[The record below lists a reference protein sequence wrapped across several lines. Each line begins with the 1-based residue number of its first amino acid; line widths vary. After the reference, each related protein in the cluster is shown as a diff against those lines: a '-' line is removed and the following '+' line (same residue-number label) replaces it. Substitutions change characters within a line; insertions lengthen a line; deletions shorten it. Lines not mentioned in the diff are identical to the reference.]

1 MSTVVL
7 GERPA
12 ELEALLARRR
22 ALGLDGHDEVW
33 EGVYHVAPHAH
44 SDHGIVE
51 AELGAALG
59 ARAKARGLRPSGAFN
74 LGTPEDYRVPDLGF
88 HEGRPGSTYVGT
100 VAVVVEVL
108 SPDDETWAKFGF
120 YAARGVRELLVA
132 DPAERTVRCWRLVE
146 GAYEPADASELLAV
160 DMVELTAEI
169 DWP

>member
-74 LGTPEDYRVPDLGF
+74 LGTAQDYRVPDLGF

-108 SPDDETWAKFGF
+108 SPDDETWAKFDF

-146 GAYEPADASELLAV
+146 GAYEPVDASELLAV
-160 DMVELTAEI
+160 DMVELIAEI

>member
-33 EGVYHVAPHAH
+33 EGVYHVAAPAH

-51 AELGAALG
+51 AGLVAALG
-59 ARAKARGLRPSGAFN
+59 PRAKARGLRPSGAVN
-74 LGTPEDYRVPDLGF
+74 LGTAEDYRVPDLGF
-88 HEGRPGSTYVGT
+88 HEGRPGSAYVGT

-108 SPDDETWAKFGF
+108 SPDDETRAKFGF
-120 YAARGVRELLVA
+120 YAAQGVRELLVA
-132 DPAERTVRCWRLVE
+132 DPAERTVRCWRLVD
-146 GAYEPADASELLAV
+146 GAYEPAGASEVLAV
-160 DMVELTAEI
+160 ELIAEI